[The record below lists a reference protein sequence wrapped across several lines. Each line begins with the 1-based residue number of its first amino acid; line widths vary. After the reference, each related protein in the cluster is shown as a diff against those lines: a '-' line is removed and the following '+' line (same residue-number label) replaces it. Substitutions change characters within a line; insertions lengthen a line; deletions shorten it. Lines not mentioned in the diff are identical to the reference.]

1 MEQEVELAFLNE
13 RLYLTYG
20 RSLAGWPRF
29 RMVFSDGEIE
39 RRKGNFDIFDDSGNY
54 VRTEYN
60 QVKDVLK
67 YAVHREK
74 FILER
79 YVLEPY
85 GEWPAQPPPRDVFNY
100 NGYEPFYVFQWVEE
114 RPVPPWGAIEFI
126 IDSNMFKQS
135 KLIEMLKQAE
145 KTKDDRFYAKAMD
158 IMDEMSPYIPG
169 MLHDGEAVVVPD
181 MKGTKDE

>member
-1 MEQEVELAFLNE
+1 MDQEVELMHLNE
-13 RLYLTYG
+13 QLYLTFG

-29 RMVFSDGEIE
+29 RIVFSDGEIE
-39 RRKGNFDIFDDSGNY
+39 RRKGNFDVFDNSGNY

-60 QVKDVLK
+60 TIKDVLK

-79 YVLEPY
+79 YVLEQY
-85 GEWPAQPPPRDVFNY
+85 GEWPPQPPPRDVLNY
-100 NGYEPFYVFQWVEE
+100 NGYEPFYVFQWVEQ
-114 RPVPPWGAIEFI
+114 RPVPPYEALDFI
-126 IDSNMFKQS
+126 IRTNMFQKV

-145 KTKDDRFYAKAMD
+145 ETKDEKFYTRAMD
-158 IMDEMSPYIPG
+158 IMDELAPYIPG